1 MNKTLFGNTESAM
14 VLAEILEEKQ
24 EYKKRISA
32 NLNEYNQVLKEIV
45 NSNLSVKLKKNFLR
59 VTLQRFQNKMSKFDG
74 DVKTFSLNVVS
85 QTYRK
90 HLDSLSTKT

>member
-24 EYKKRISA
+24 EYKKKVSA
-32 NLNEYNQVLKEIV
+32 NLNEYNQVLNEIV

-59 VTLQRFQNKMSKFDG
+59 VTLQRFQYKMSKFDG

-85 QTYRK
+85 QMYRK
-90 HLDSLSTKT
+90 HLESL